1 MKQAEKNLTNLKEC
15 CGLCILPC
23 ECVRRPR
30 ETYKSSST
38 TNPNKSPSTATTTE
52 PKSRAKNDGSTTASN
67 NYIDRITNDDRET
80 EMNNNLDT
88 VGNYVGQLKNMAL
101 DMNKTVQGQNIQI
114 TNITQKTEYESRR
127 ITAADKEAK
136 NILRNA

>member
-1 MKQAEKNLTNLKEC
+1 
-15 CGLCILPC
+15 
-23 ECVRRPR
+23 
-30 ETYKSSST
+30 
-38 TNPNKSPSTATTTE
+38 
-52 PKSRAKNDGSTTASN
+52 
-67 NYIDRITNDDRET
+67 
-80 EMNNNLDT
+80 MNNNLDT